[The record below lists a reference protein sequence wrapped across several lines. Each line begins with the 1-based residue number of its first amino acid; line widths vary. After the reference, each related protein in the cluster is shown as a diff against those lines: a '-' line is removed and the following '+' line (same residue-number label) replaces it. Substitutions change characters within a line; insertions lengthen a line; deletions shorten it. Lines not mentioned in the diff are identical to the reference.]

1 MQALHAV
8 TLPFTYF
15 GIMYFIGNWA
25 PEEIAAE
32 LQSFASAL
40 AQGAQVLTLLLFGW
54 LVGIMGGQ
62 AFFVASG
69 LSALAVVAV
78 WASLRL
84 RPAHAAVFGAAPARD
99 LPVGQPVCVSASAE
113 AAAATPARG

>member
-1 MQALHAV
+1 MLMIGAAVAALRWFGMAFSPSLPVLFALQALHAV

-32 LQSFASAL
+32 SQSFASAL

-84 RPAHAAVFGAAPARD
+84 RPAHAAV
-99 LPVGQPVCVSASAE
+99 
-113 AAAATPARG
+113 